1 MKSQTFL
8 DSDSWG
14 IYIQLLL
21 FKTKMPIIPLQTIQP
36 VLGLQIYLAN
46 VRFTM
51 VEWFYLGAPRIP
63 IHELKFKR

>member
-21 FKTKMPIIPLQTIQP
+21 FKTTMPIIPLQNIQP

-51 VEWFYLGAPRIP
+51 VEWLYLGAPRIP